1 MLGKFEYFLVC
12 NCLAS
17 CIWVN
22 FSRVNMLALCL
33 DAKKI
38 LERKT
43 WVCDGFLTAE
53 RERTGEK
60 REKVGGE
67 RKKSLTLL
75 VVC

>member
-1 MLGKFEYFLVC
+1 MVGFQRGGGARTQERESEYGQ
-12 NCLAS
+12 
-17 CIWVN
+17 
-22 FSRVNMLALCL
+22 RRE
-33 DAKKI
+33 K
-38 LERKT
+38 
-43 WVCDGFLTAE
+43 

>member
-1 MLGKFEYFLVC
+1 
-12 NCLAS
+12 
-17 CIWVN
+17 
-22 FSRVNMLALCL
+22 MLALCL

-43 WVCDGFLTAE
+43 RVCDGFLTAE

>member
-1 MLGKFEYFLVC
+1 MC
-12 NCLAS
+12 NYLAG
-17 CIWVN
+17 CILVN
-22 FSRVNMLALCL
+22 FLRVNMLALCL

-43 WVCDGFLTAE
+43 RVCDGFLTAE
-53 RERTGEK
+53 RERTWEK